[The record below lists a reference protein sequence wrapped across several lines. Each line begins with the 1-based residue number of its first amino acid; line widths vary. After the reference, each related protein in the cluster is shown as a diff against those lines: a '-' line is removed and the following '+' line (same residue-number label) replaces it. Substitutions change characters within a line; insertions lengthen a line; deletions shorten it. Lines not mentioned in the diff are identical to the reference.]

1 MTHMYNPGEIR
12 GLIGGHLG
20 ILILDTMVMVLEG
33 HRFELIIEHFK
44 SAKYI
49 KGVLSTPPVRPV
61 PVWMSYRAYR
71 SVRYRCWCRTELTEV
86 SGTGLGVVPN

>member
-20 ILILDTMVMVLEG
+20 ILILDTMVTVLEG

-49 KGVLSTPPVRPV
+49 KGVLGTPPVRPV

-71 SVRYRCWCRTELTEV
+71 SVR
-86 SGTGLGVVPN
+86 